1 MIRGLADFNSCM
13 RLVEAMFW
21 EELENGK
28 VRCLLCPH
36 HCVIEAGKTGICR
49 VRKNIG
55 GKLYTLVYGKASA
68 IAVDP
73 IEKKPLYHF
82 RPGSYAL
89 SLSTWGCNF
98 RCPHCQNWEISQT
111 EPLEAYSFHIT
122 PEDVL
127 SRLKNSLADGVS
139 WTYNEPTIWYEFVYD
154 ASKLIKERSSGY
166 VTLVTNG
173 YICEEPFEKLAPY
186 VDAMNIDYK
195 GPDRAYRKFG
205 GRLDPVKETIE
216 RAHKKGIHVELTYL
230 VIPTINDSDEDFME
244 FIDFVSTLDPEI
256 PVHFTRFFPHYKM
269 RDLPPTPL
277 ERLLRAYELAKGRLD
292 YIYIGNVLEDKYNN
306 TYCPKCG
313 KLLIERWGFSVIK
326 NVITEDGRCPYCG
339 AKINVR

>member
-1 MIRGLADFNSCM
+1 M

-21 EELENGK
+21 EELKEGK

-36 HCVIEAGKTGICR
+36 HCVIDVGKTGICR
-49 VRKNIG
+49 VRKNVG
-55 GKLYTLVYGKASA
+55 GKLYTLVYGIASA

-98 RCPHCQNWEISQT
+98 RCPHCQNWEISQN
-111 EPLEAYSFHIT
+111 EPLRHYSFEIS
-122 PEDVL
+122 PEEVL
-127 SRLKNSLADGVS
+127 SRLRDSIADGVS
-139 WTYNEPTIWYEFVYD
+139 WTYNEPTIWYEFIYD
-154 ASKLIKERSSGY
+154 ASRLIKENDAGY

-173 YICEEPFEKLAPY
+173 YICKDPFEKLAPY
-186 VDAMNIDYK
+186 IDAMNIDYK
-195 GPDRAYRKFG
+195 GPEKAYRQFG
-205 GRLDPVKETIE
+205 GRLEPVKETIE
-216 RAHKKGIHVELTYL
+216 RAYKKGIHIELTYL
-230 VIPTINDSDEDFME
+230 VIPTINDSDEDFRE
-244 FIDFVSTLDPEI
+244 FIDFVSSLDPEI

-277 ERLLRAYELAKGRLD
+277 ERLLRAYELAKNRLS
-292 YIYIGNVLEDKYNN
+292 YVYIGNVLEDRYNN
-306 TYCPKCG
+306 TYCPNCG

-326 NVITEDGRCPYCG
+326 NVITEEGRCPYCG
-339 AKINVR
+339 RKINVR